1 MKLILREM
9 VEGLGK
15 PGDLVEVKAG
25 YGSNFLLPKGL
36 ALRVSASNE
45 RMIEA
50 DKAKRDEAEKV
61 AAQAA
66 EELASKLSG
75 VVVNVKRKVSEGDVL
90 YGSVTAADIAEVL
103 AKKVLR
109 LARIRSTLIIR
120 SRLWV
125 GTRLL

>member
-61 AAQAA
+61 AAQDA

>member
-36 ALRVSASNE
+36 ALRASAANE

-50 DKAKRDEAEKV
+50 DKAKREEAEKV
-61 AAQAA
+61 EAQDA
-66 EELASKLSG
+66 EELAIK
-75 VVVNVKRKVSEGDVL
+75 
-90 YGSVTAADIAEVL
+90 
-103 AKKVLR
+103 
-109 LARIRSTLIIR
+109 
-120 SRLWV
+120 LWV
-125 GTRLL
+125 VKDEEE